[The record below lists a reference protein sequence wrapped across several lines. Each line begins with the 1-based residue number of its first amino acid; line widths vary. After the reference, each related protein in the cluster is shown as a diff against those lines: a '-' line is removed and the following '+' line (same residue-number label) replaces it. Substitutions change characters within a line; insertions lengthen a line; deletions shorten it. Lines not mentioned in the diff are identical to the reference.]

1 MPEQLEECE
10 FYWLCNS
17 GCAESLKS
25 GCGVI
30 TDDQSR
36 RYFSVKGRGAAMRLR
51 RNSCAKGLQPLVPSK
66 SSTAMHVSAQPYGI
80 RYMAPLVFEHHQ
92 ESDF

>member
-1 MPEQLEECE
+1 MTDFEAKGCVDIIPEQLEECE

-51 RNSCAKGLQPLVPSK
+51 RNSCAEG
-66 SSTAMHVSAQPYGI
+66 
-80 RYMAPLVFEHHQ
+80 
-92 ESDF
+92 